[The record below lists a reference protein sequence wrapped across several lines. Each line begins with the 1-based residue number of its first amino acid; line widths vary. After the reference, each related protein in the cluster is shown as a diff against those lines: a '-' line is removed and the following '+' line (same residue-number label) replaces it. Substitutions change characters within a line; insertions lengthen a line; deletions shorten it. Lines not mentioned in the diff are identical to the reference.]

1 MFNRY
6 FQRKA
11 VAMIMV
17 AACVASLT
25 ACGGDKVTKNQENT
39 TAVTAATTQEAQES
53 TTVQEETSSRSM
65 EEARAAA
72 EKVRQAKGQI
82 DSEITNQEN
91 VGADGQA
98 DGTGSDT
105 AGASDA
111 AAVAQEAQ
119 EAQGAVAAAVS
130 SSIGK
135 DEQVVTVVDTVGVNS
150 ARAQYNANYAAYVEL
165 IRLTNEL
172 RASLGV
178 APLKM
183 DETFCIAACKKATD
197 YHLNNFYD
205 GENHVIEY
213 GSLYLLI
220 SEFHQLQ
227 EQRILPEDRRP
238 PRRCLM
244 IGRILQF
251 IMKTWLIRFIQGL
264 ALEAVDIHGSSSLL
278 INTRH
283 HQFF

>member
-39 TAVTAATTQEAQES
+39 TAVTAATTQAAQES
-53 TTVQEETSSRSM
+53 TTVQEETSSRPM

-111 AAVAQEAQ
+111 AAVAQKAQ
-119 EAQGAVAAAVS
+119 EAQEAVAAAVS

-135 DEQVVTVVDTVGVNS
+135 DDQVVTVVDTVGVNS

-178 APLKM
+178 TPLKM

-205 GENHVIEY
+205 GENHA
-213 GSLYLLI
+213 
-220 SEFHQLQ
+220 
-227 EQRILPEDRRP
+227 
-238 PRRCLM
+238 M
-244 IGRILQF
+244 IDGRIWKSIFTDFGISSTARAENLARGQ
-251 IMKTWLIRFIQGL
+251 KTAQEMFNDWKNSP
-264 ALEAVDIHGSSSLL
+264 IHYENMVNPVYTRVGVGSCGYTWFQL
-278 INTRH
+278 
-283 HQFF
+283 FAD

>member
-39 TAVTAATTQEAQES
+39 TAVTAATTQAAQES

-91 VGADGQA
+91 VGSDGQA

-105 AGASDA
+105 AGVAEASA
-111 AAVAQEAQ
+111 ATLEAQ
-119 EAQGAVAAAVS
+119 EAVAAARS

-135 DEQVVTVVDTVGVNS
+135 NDQVVTVVDTVGVNS

-205 GENHVIEY
+205 GENHA
-213 GSLYLLI
+213 
-220 SEFHQLQ
+220 
-227 EQRILPEDRRP
+227 
-238 PRRCLM
+238 M
-244 IGRILQF
+244 IDGRIWKSIFTDFGISSTARAENLARGQ
-251 IMKTWLIRFIQGL
+251 KTAQEMFNDWKNSP
-264 ALEAVDIHGSSSLL
+264 IHYENMVNPVYTRVGVGSCGYTWFQL
-278 INTRH
+278 
-283 HQFF
+283 FAD

>member
-39 TAVTAATTQEAQES
+39 TAVTAATTQAAQES

-72 EKVRQAKGQI
+72 EKVRQAKGQT
-82 DSEITNQEN
+82 DTEITNQEN
-91 VGADGQA
+91 VGSDGQA

-119 EAQGAVAAAVS
+119 GAVAATVS

-205 GENHVIEY
+205 GENHDMV
-213 GSLYLLI
+213 
-220 SEFHQLQ
+220 
-227 EQRILPEDRRP
+227 D
-238 PRRCLM
+238 
-244 IGRILQF
+244 GRIWKSIFTDFGISSTARAENLARGQ
-251 IMKTWLIRFIQGL
+251 KTAQEMFNDWKNSP
-264 ALEAVDIHGSSSLL
+264 IHYENMVNPVYTRVGVGSCGYTWFQL
-278 INTRH
+278 
-283 HQFF
+283 FAD

>member
-39 TAVTAATTQEAQES
+39 TAVTAATTQAAQES

-91 VGADGQA
+91 VGSDGQA

-111 AAVAQEAQ
+111 EAVAQKAQEAQ
-119 EAQGAVAAAVS
+119 EAVAAAVS

-135 DEQVVTVVDTVGVNS
+135 DDQVVTVVNTVGVDS

-205 GENHVIEY
+205 GENHA
-213 GSLYLLI
+213 
-220 SEFHQLQ
+220 
-227 EQRILPEDRRP
+227 
-238 PRRCLM
+238 M
-244 IGRILQF
+244 IDGRIWKSIFTDFGISSTARAENLARGQ
-251 IMKTWLIRFIQGL
+251 KTAQEMFNDWKNSP
-264 ALEAVDIHGSSSLL
+264 IHYENMVNPVYTRVGVGSCGYTWFQLFA
-278 INTRH
+278 N
-283 HQFF
+283 

>member
-25 ACGGDKVTKNQENT
+25 ACGGDKASKAQENT
-39 TAVTAATTQEAQES
+39 TAVTAATTQAAQES

-91 VGADGQA
+91 VGSDGQA

-119 EAQGAVAAAVS
+119 EAQEAVAAAVS

-205 GENHVIEY
+205 GENHA
-213 GSLYLLI
+213 
-220 SEFHQLQ
+220 
-227 EQRILPEDRRP
+227 
-238 PRRCLM
+238 M
-244 IGRILQF
+244 IDGRIWKSIFTDFGISSTARAENLARGQ
-251 IMKTWLIRFIQGL
+251 KTAQQMFNDWKNSP
-264 ALEAVDIHGSSSLL
+264 IHYENMVNPVYTRVGVGSCGYTWFQL
-278 INTRH
+278 
-283 HQFF
+283 FAD

>member
-39 TAVTAATTQEAQES
+39 TAVTAATTQAAQES

-91 VGADGQA
+91 VGSDGQA

-111 AAVAQEAQ
+111 AAVAQKAQ
-119 EAQGAVAAAVS
+119 EAQEAVAAAVS

-135 DEQVVTVVDTVGVNS
+135 DDQVVTVVDTVGVNS

-205 GENHVIEY
+205 GENHA
-213 GSLYLLI
+213 
-220 SEFHQLQ
+220 
-227 EQRILPEDRRP
+227 
-238 PRRCLM
+238 M
-244 IGRILQF
+244 IDGRIWKSIFTDFGISSTARAENLARGQ
-251 IMKTWLIRFIQGL
+251 KTAQEMFNDWKNSP
-264 ALEAVDIHGSSSLL
+264 IHYENMVNPVYTRVGVGSCGYTWFQL
-278 INTRH
+278 
-283 HQFF
+283 FAD

>member
-6 FQRKA
+6 FQKKA
-11 VAMIMV
+11 VAVIMV
-17 AACVASLT
+17 SVCVASLT
-25 ACGGDKVTKNQENT
+25 ACGGDKASKAQENT
-39 TAVTAATTQEAQES
+39 TAVTAATTQAAQEG

-72 EKVRQAKGQI
+72 ERVRQARGQVEAEI
-82 DSEITNQEN
+82 ANQQDAGSDSSDASN
-91 VGADGQA
+91 
-98 DGTGSDT
+98 GSDT
-105 AGASDA
+105 AGVAEA
-111 AAVAQEAQ
+111 NAVAQEAQ
-119 EAQGAVAAAVS
+119 EAKEAVEAAGS

-135 DEQVVTVVDTVGVNS
+135 NDQVVTVVDTVGVES

-205 GENHVIEY
+205 GENHDMV
-213 GSLYLLI
+213 
-220 SEFHQLQ
+220 
-227 EQRILPEDRRP
+227 D
-238 PRRCLM
+238 
-244 IGRILQF
+244 GRIWKSIFTDFGISSTARAENLARGQ
-251 IMKTWLIRFIQGL
+251 KTAQEMFNDWKNSP
-264 ALEAVDIHGSSSLL
+264 IHYENMVNPVYTRVGVGSCGYTWFQL
-278 INTRH
+278 
-283 HQFF
+283 FAD

>member
-39 TAVTAATTQEAQES
+39 TAVTAATTQAAQES

-119 EAQGAVAAAVS
+119 EAQEAVAAAVS

-135 DEQVVTVVDTVGVNS
+135 DDQVVTVVDTVGVNS

-205 GENHVIEY
+205 GENHA
-213 GSLYLLI
+213 
-220 SEFHQLQ
+220 
-227 EQRILPEDRRP
+227 
-238 PRRCLM
+238 M
-244 IGRILQF
+244 IDGRIWKSIFTDFGISSTARAENLARGQ
-251 IMKTWLIRFIQGL
+251 KTAQEMFNDWKNSP
-264 ALEAVDIHGSSSLL
+264 IHYENMVNPVYTRVGVGSCGYTWFQLFA
-278 INTRH
+278 N
-283 HQFF
+283 

>member
-39 TAVTAATTQEAQES
+39 TAVTAATTQAAQES

-91 VGADGQA
+91 VGSDGQA

-111 AAVAQEAQ
+111 EAVAQKAQEAQ
-119 EAQGAVAAAVS
+119 EAVAAAVS

-205 GENHVIEY
+205 GENHA
-213 GSLYLLI
+213 
-220 SEFHQLQ
+220 
-227 EQRILPEDRRP
+227 
-238 PRRCLM
+238 M
-244 IGRILQF
+244 IDGRIWKSIFTDFGISSTARAENLARGQ
-251 IMKTWLIRFIQGL
+251 KTAQEMFNDWKNSP
-264 ALEAVDIHGSSSLL
+264 IHYENMVNPVYTRVGVGSCGYTWFQL
-278 INTRH
+278 
-283 HQFF
+283 FAD

>member
-39 TAVTAATTQEAQES
+39 TAVTAATTQAAQES

-91 VGADGQA
+91 VGSDGQV

-205 GENHVIEY
+205 GENHA
-213 GSLYLLI
+213 
-220 SEFHQLQ
+220 
-227 EQRILPEDRRP
+227 
-238 PRRCLM
+238 M
-244 IGRILQF
+244 IDGRIWKSIFTDFGISSTARAENLARGQ
-251 IMKTWLIRFIQGL
+251 KTAQEMFNDWKNSP
-264 ALEAVDIHGSSSLL
+264 IHYENMVNPVYTRVGVGSCGYTWFQL
-278 INTRH
+278 
-283 HQFF
+283 FAD

>member
-39 TAVTAATTQEAQES
+39 TAVTAATTQAAQES

-91 VGADGQA
+91 VGSDGQA

-119 EAQGAVAAAVS
+119 EAQEAVAATVS

-205 GENHVIEY
+205 GENHA
-213 GSLYLLI
+213 
-220 SEFHQLQ
+220 
-227 EQRILPEDRRP
+227 
-238 PRRCLM
+238 M
-244 IGRILQF
+244 IDGRIWKSIFTDFGISSTARAENLARGQ
-251 IMKTWLIRFIQGL
+251 KTAQEMFNDWKNSP
-264 ALEAVDIHGSSSLL
+264 IHYENMVNPVYTRVGVGSCGYTWFQLFA
-278 INTRH
+278 N
-283 HQFF
+283 

>member
-1 MFNRY
+1 
-6 FQRKA
+6 
-11 VAMIMV
+11 MV
-17 AACVASLT
+17 
-25 ACGGDKVTKNQENT
+25 GDKVTKNQENT
-39 TAVTAATTQEAQES
+39 TAVTAATTQAAQES

-91 VGADGQA
+91 VSSDGQA

-111 AAVAQEAQ
+111 EAVAQKAQ
-119 EAQGAVAAAVS
+119 EEQEAVAAAAS

-135 DEQVVTVVDTVGVNS
+135 DDQVVTVVDTVGVNS

-205 GENHVIEY
+205 GENHA
-213 GSLYLLI
+213 
-220 SEFHQLQ
+220 
-227 EQRILPEDRRP
+227 
-238 PRRCLM
+238 M
-244 IGRILQF
+244 IDGRIWKSIFTDFGISSTARAENLARGQ
-251 IMKTWLIRFIQGL
+251 KTAQEMFNDWKNSP
-264 ALEAVDIHGSSSLL
+264 IHYENMVNPVYTRVGVGSCGYTWFQL
-278 INTRH
+278 
-283 HQFF
+283 FAD

>member
-39 TAVTAATTQEAQES
+39 TAVTAATTQAAQES

-91 VGADGQA
+91 VGSDGQA

-111 AAVAQEAQ
+111 AAVEQKAQEAQ
-119 EAQGAVAAAVS
+119 EAVAAAAS

-205 GENHVIEY
+205 GENHA
-213 GSLYLLI
+213 
-220 SEFHQLQ
+220 
-227 EQRILPEDRRP
+227 
-238 PRRCLM
+238 M
-244 IGRILQF
+244 IDGRIWKSIFTDFGISSTARAENLARGQ
-251 IMKTWLIRFIQGL
+251 KTAQEMFNDWKNSP
-264 ALEAVDIHGSSSLL
+264 IHYENMVNPVYTRVGVGSCGYTWFQL
-278 INTRH
+278 
-283 HQFF
+283 FAD

>member
-11 VAMIMV
+11 AAVIMM

-25 ACGGDKVTKNQENT
+25 ACGGDKTAKTRENT
-39 TAVTAATTQEAQES
+39 TAVTVATTQAAKES

-82 DSEITNQEN
+82 DTEITNQEN
-91 VGADGQA
+91 VGSDGQA
-98 DGTGSDT
+98 DGNGSDT

-111 AAVAQEAQ
+111 AEVVQKAQEAQ
-119 EAQGAVAAAVS
+119 ETVAAAVS

-135 DEQVVTVVDTVGVNS
+135 NDQVVTVVDTVGVES

-205 GENHVIEY
+205 GENHA
-213 GSLYLLI
+213 
-220 SEFHQLQ
+220 
-227 EQRILPEDRRP
+227 
-238 PRRCLM
+238 M
-244 IGRILQF
+244 IDGRIWKSIFTDFGISSTARAENLARGQ
-251 IMKTWLIRFIQGL
+251 KTAQEMFNDWKNSP
-264 ALEAVDIHGSSSLL
+264 IHYENMVNPVYTRVGVGSCGYTWFQL
-278 INTRH
+278 
-283 HQFF
+283 FAD

>member
-11 VAMIMV
+11 AAVIMM

-25 ACGGDKVTKNQENT
+25 ACGGDKTAKTRENT
-39 TAVTAATTQEAQES
+39 TAVTVATTQAAKES

-82 DSEITNQEN
+82 DTEITNQEN
-91 VGADGQA
+91 VGSDGQA
-98 DGTGSDT
+98 DGNGSDT

-111 AAVAQEAQ
+111 AEVVQKAQEAQ
-119 EAQGAVAAAVS
+119 ETVAAAVS

-135 DEQVVTVVDTVGVNS
+135 NDQVVTVVDTVGVES

-205 GENHVIEY
+205 GENHDMV
-213 GSLYLLI
+213 
-220 SEFHQLQ
+220 
-227 EQRILPEDRRP
+227 D
-238 PRRCLM
+238 
-244 IGRILQF
+244 GRIWKSIFTDFGISSTARAENLARGQ
-251 IMKTWLIRFIQGL
+251 KTAQEMFNDWKNSP
-264 ALEAVDIHGSSSLL
+264 IHYENMVNPVYTRVGVGSCGYTWFQL
-278 INTRH
+278 
-283 HQFF
+283 FAD

>member
-39 TAVTAATTQEAQES
+39 TAVTAATTQAAQES

-91 VGADGQA
+91 VGSDGQA

-135 DEQVVTVVDTVGVNS
+135 DEQVVTVADTVGVNS

-205 GENHVIEY
+205 GENHA
-213 GSLYLLI
+213 
-220 SEFHQLQ
+220 
-227 EQRILPEDRRP
+227 
-238 PRRCLM
+238 M
-244 IGRILQF
+244 IDGRIWKSIFTDFGISSTARAENLARGQ
-251 IMKTWLIRFIQGL
+251 KTAQEMFNDWKNSP
-264 ALEAVDIHGSSSLL
+264 IHYENMVNPVYTRVGVGSCGYTWFQL
-278 INTRH
+278 
-283 HQFF
+283 FAD

>member
-39 TAVTAATTQEAQES
+39 TAVTASTTQAAQES

-91 VGADGQA
+91 VGSDGQA

-111 AAVAQEAQ
+111 VAVAQEAQ
-119 EAQGAVAAAVS
+119 EAVAAAVS

-135 DEQVVTVVDTVGVNS
+135 NEQIVTVVDTVGVDS
-150 ARAQYNANYAAYVEL
+150 ARAKYNANYAAYVEL
-165 IRLTNEL
+165 IRITNEL

-205 GENHVIEY
+205 GENHA
-213 GSLYLLI
+213 
-220 SEFHQLQ
+220 
-227 EQRILPEDRRP
+227 
-238 PRRCLM
+238 M
-244 IGRILQF
+244 IDGRIWKSIFTDFGISSTARAENLARGQ
-251 IMKTWLIRFIQGL
+251 KTAQEMFNDWKNSP
-264 ALEAVDIHGSSSLL
+264 IHYENMVNPVYTRVGVGSCGYTWFQL
-278 INTRH
+278 
-283 HQFF
+283 FAD

>member
-1 MFNRY
+1 
-6 FQRKA
+6 
-11 VAMIMV
+11 MV
-17 AACVASLT
+17 
-25 ACGGDKVTKNQENT
+25 GDKVTKNQENT
-39 TAVTAATTQEAQES
+39 TAVTAATTQAAQES

-119 EAQGAVAAAVS
+119 EAQEAVAAAVS

-135 DEQVVTVVDTVGVNS
+135 DDQVVTVVNTVGVDS

-205 GENHVIEY
+205 GENHA
-213 GSLYLLI
+213 
-220 SEFHQLQ
+220 
-227 EQRILPEDRRP
+227 
-238 PRRCLM
+238 M
-244 IGRILQF
+244 IDGRIWKSIFTDFGISSTARAENLARGQ
-251 IMKTWLIRFIQGL
+251 KTAQEMFNDWKNSP
-264 ALEAVDIHGSSSLL
+264 IHYENMVNPVYTRVGVGSCGYTWFQLFA
-278 INTRH
+278 N
-283 HQFF
+283 

>member
-11 VAMIMV
+11 VAVIAV

-25 ACGGDKVTKNQENT
+25 ACGGDKASKAQENT
-39 TAVTAATTQEAQES
+39 TAVTAATTQAAQES

-65 EEARAAA
+65 EEARAQA
-72 EKVRQAKGQI
+72 ERVRQAKGQVEAEI
-82 DSEITNQEN
+82 ENQQAAGSDSSDASN
-91 VGADGQA
+91 
-98 DGTGSDT
+98 GSDT
-105 AGASDA
+105 AGVAEA
-111 AAVAQEAQ
+111 NVVAQEAQ
-119 EAQGAVAAAVS
+119 EAKEAVAEAKG

-135 DEQVVTVVDTVGVNS
+135 DDQVVTVVDTVGVDS

-205 GENHVIEY
+205 GEDHAMV
-213 GSLYLLI
+213 
-220 SEFHQLQ
+220 
-227 EQRILPEDRRP
+227 D
-238 PRRCLM
+238 
-244 IGRILQF
+244 GRIWKSIFTDFGISSTARAENLARGQ
-251 IMKTWLIRFIQGL
+251 KTAQEMFNDWKNSP
-264 ALEAVDIHGSSSLL
+264 IHYENMVNPVYTRVGVGSCGYTWFQL
-278 INTRH
+278 
-283 HQFF
+283 FAD

>member
-39 TAVTAATTQEAQES
+39 TAVTAATTQAAQES

-91 VGADGQA
+91 VGSDGQA

-205 GENHVIEY
+205 GENHA
-213 GSLYLLI
+213 
-220 SEFHQLQ
+220 
-227 EQRILPEDRRP
+227 
-238 PRRCLM
+238 M
-244 IGRILQF
+244 IDGRIWKSIFTDFGISSTARAENLARGQ
-251 IMKTWLIRFIQGL
+251 KTAQEMFNDWKNSP
-264 ALEAVDIHGSSSLL
+264 IHYENMVNPVYTRVGVGSCGYTWFQLFA
-278 INTRH
+278 N
-283 HQFF
+283 

>member
-39 TAVTAATTQEAQES
+39 TAVTAATTQAAQES

-65 EEARAAA
+65 EEARAEA

-91 VGADGQA
+91 VGSDGQA

-111 AAVAQEAQ
+111 EAVAQKAQ
-119 EAQGAVAAAVS
+119 EEQEAVAAAAS

-135 DEQVVTVVDTVGVNS
+135 DDQVVTVVDTVGVNS

-205 GENHVIEY
+205 GENHA
-213 GSLYLLI
+213 
-220 SEFHQLQ
+220 
-227 EQRILPEDRRP
+227 
-238 PRRCLM
+238 M
-244 IGRILQF
+244 IDGRIWKSIFTDFGISSTARAENLARGQ
-251 IMKTWLIRFIQGL
+251 KTAQEMFNDWKNSP
-264 ALEAVDIHGSSSLL
+264 IHYENMVNPVYTRVGVGSCGYTWFQL
-278 INTRH
+278 
-283 HQFF
+283 FAD

>member
-25 ACGGDKVTKNQENT
+25 ACGGDKVTKTQENT
-39 TAVTAATTQEAQES
+39 TAVTAATTQAAQES

-91 VGADGQA
+91 VGSDGQA

-111 AAVAQEAQ
+111 AAVAQKAQ
-119 EAQGAVAAAVS
+119 EAQEAVAAAVS

-135 DEQVVTVVDTVGVNS
+135 DDQVVTVVDTVGVDS

-205 GENHVIEY
+205 GENHA
-213 GSLYLLI
+213 
-220 SEFHQLQ
+220 
-227 EQRILPEDRRP
+227 
-238 PRRCLM
+238 M
-244 IGRILQF
+244 IDGRIWKSIFTDFGISSTARAENLARGQ
-251 IMKTWLIRFIQGL
+251 KTAQEMFNDWKNSP
-264 ALEAVDIHGSSSLL
+264 IHYENMVNPVYTRVGVGSCGYTWFQL
-278 INTRH
+278 
-283 HQFF
+283 FAD

>member
-25 ACGGDKVTKNQENT
+25 ACGRDKVTKNQENT
-39 TAVTAATTQEAQES
+39 TAVTAATTQAAQES

-82 DSEITNQEN
+82 DSETTNQEN

-119 EAQGAVAAAVS
+119 EAQEAVAAAVS

-135 DEQVVTVVDTVGVNS
+135 DDQVVTVVNTVGVDS

-205 GENHVIEY
+205 GENHA
-213 GSLYLLI
+213 
-220 SEFHQLQ
+220 
-227 EQRILPEDRRP
+227 
-238 PRRCLM
+238 M
-244 IGRILQF
+244 IDGRIWKSIFTDFGISSTARAENLARGQ
-251 IMKTWLIRFIQGL
+251 KTAQEMFNDWKNSP
-264 ALEAVDIHGSSSLL
+264 IHYENMVNPVYTRVGVGSCGYTWFQL
-278 INTRH
+278 
-283 HQFF
+283 FAD

>member
-39 TAVTAATTQEAQES
+39 TAVTAATTQAAQES

-119 EAQGAVAAAVS
+119 EAQEAVAAAVS

-135 DEQVVTVVDTVGVNS
+135 DEQVVTVVNTVGVDS

-205 GENHVIEY
+205 GENHA
-213 GSLYLLI
+213 
-220 SEFHQLQ
+220 
-227 EQRILPEDRRP
+227 
-238 PRRCLM
+238 M
-244 IGRILQF
+244 IDGRIWKSIFTDFGISSTARAENLARGQ
-251 IMKTWLIRFIQGL
+251 KTAQEMFNDWKNSP
-264 ALEAVDIHGSSSLL
+264 IHYENMVNPVYTRVGVGSCGYTWFQL
-278 INTRH
+278 
-283 HQFF
+283 FAD

>member
-11 VAMIMV
+11 VVMIMV

-39 TAVTAATTQEAQES
+39 TAVTAATTQAAQES

-65 EEARAAA
+65 EVARAAA

-91 VGADGQA
+91 VGSDGQA

-150 ARAQYNANYAAYVEL
+150 ARAQYNANYAAYVDL

-205 GENHVIEY
+205 GENHA
-213 GSLYLLI
+213 
-220 SEFHQLQ
+220 
-227 EQRILPEDRRP
+227 
-238 PRRCLM
+238 M
-244 IGRILQF
+244 IDGRIWKSIFTDFGISSTARAENLARGQ
-251 IMKTWLIRFIQGL
+251 KTAQEMFNDWKNSP
-264 ALEAVDIHGSSSLL
+264 IHYENMVNPVYTRVGVGSCGYTWFQL
-278 INTRH
+278 
-283 HQFF
+283 FAD

>member
-39 TAVTAATTQEAQES
+39 AAVTAATTQAAQES

-82 DSEITNQEN
+82 DSETTNQEN
-91 VGADGQA
+91 VGSDGQA

-105 AGASDA
+105 ADASDA
-111 AAVAQEAQ
+111 AAVAQKAQ
-119 EAQGAVAAAVS
+119 EEQEAVAAAAS

-135 DEQVVTVVDTVGVNS
+135 DDQVVTVVDTVGVDS

-205 GENHVIEY
+205 GENHA
-213 GSLYLLI
+213 
-220 SEFHQLQ
+220 
-227 EQRILPEDRRP
+227 
-238 PRRCLM
+238 M
-244 IGRILQF
+244 IDGRIWKSIFTDFGISSTARAENLARGQ
-251 IMKTWLIRFIQGL
+251 KTAQEMFNDWKNSP
-264 ALEAVDIHGSSSLL
+264 IHYENMVNPVYTRVGVGSCGYTWFQLFA
-278 INTRH
+278 N
-283 HQFF
+283 

>member
-39 TAVTAATTQEAQES
+39 TAVTAATTQAAQES
-53 TTVQEETSSRSM
+53 TTVQEETSSRPM

-91 VGADGQA
+91 VGSDGQA

-111 AAVAQEAQ
+111 EAVAQKAQEAQ
-119 EAQGAVAAAVS
+119 EAVAAAVS

-135 DEQVVTVVDTVGVNS
+135 DDQVVTVVNTVGVDS

-205 GENHVIEY
+205 GENHA
-213 GSLYLLI
+213 
-220 SEFHQLQ
+220 
-227 EQRILPEDRRP
+227 
-238 PRRCLM
+238 M
-244 IGRILQF
+244 IDGRIWKSIFTDFGISSTARAENLARGQ
-251 IMKTWLIRFIQGL
+251 KTAQEMFNDWKNSP
-264 ALEAVDIHGSSSLL
+264 IHYENMVNPVYTRVGVGSCGYTWFQL
-278 INTRH
+278 
-283 HQFF
+283 FAD

>member
-39 TAVTAATTQEAQES
+39 TAVTAATTQAAQES

-91 VGADGQA
+91 VGSDGQA

-111 AAVAQEAQ
+111 VAVAQEAQ
-119 EAQGAVAAAVS
+119 EAVAAAVS

-135 DEQVVTVVDTVGVNS
+135 NEQIVTVVDTVGVDS

-205 GENHVIEY
+205 GENHA
-213 GSLYLLI
+213 
-220 SEFHQLQ
+220 
-227 EQRILPEDRRP
+227 
-238 PRRCLM
+238 M
-244 IGRILQF
+244 IDGRIWKSIFTDFGISSTARAENLARGQ
-251 IMKTWLIRFIQGL
+251 KTAQEMFNDWKNSP
-264 ALEAVDIHGSSSLL
+264 IHYENMVNPVYTRVGVGSCGYTWFQL
-278 INTRH
+278 
-283 HQFF
+283 FAD

>member
-17 AACVASLT
+17 AACVVSLT

-39 TAVTAATTQEAQES
+39 TAVTVTTTQAAQES

-91 VGADGQA
+91 VSSDGQA

-111 AAVAQEAQ
+111 AAVAQKAQ
-119 EAQGAVAAAVS
+119 EAQEAVAAAVS

-135 DEQVVTVVDTVGVNS
+135 DDQVVTVVDTVGVNS

-205 GENHVIEY
+205 GENHA
-213 GSLYLLI
+213 
-220 SEFHQLQ
+220 
-227 EQRILPEDRRP
+227 
-238 PRRCLM
+238 M
-244 IGRILQF
+244 IDGRIWKSIFTDFGISSTARAENLARGQ
-251 IMKTWLIRFIQGL
+251 KTAQEMFNDWKNSP
-264 ALEAVDIHGSSSLL
+264 IHYENMVNPVYTRVGVGSCGYTWFQL
-278 INTRH
+278 
-283 HQFF
+283 FAD

>member
-39 TAVTAATTQEAQES
+39 TAVTTATTQAAQES

-91 VGADGQA
+91 AGSDGQA

-205 GENHVIEY
+205 GENHA
-213 GSLYLLI
+213 
-220 SEFHQLQ
+220 
-227 EQRILPEDRRP
+227 
-238 PRRCLM
+238 M
-244 IGRILQF
+244 IDGRIWKSIFTDFGISSTARAENLARGQ
-251 IMKTWLIRFIQGL
+251 KTAQEMFNDWKNSP
-264 ALEAVDIHGSSSLL
+264 IHYENMVNPVYTRVGVGSCGYTWFQLFA
-278 INTRH
+278 N
-283 HQFF
+283 

>member
-1 MFNRY
+1 MFNKY

-39 TAVTAATTQEAQES
+39 TAVTAATTQAAQES

-91 VGADGQA
+91 VGSDGQA

-119 EAQGAVAAAVS
+119 EAQEAVAAAVS

-135 DEQVVTVVDTVGVNS
+135 DDQVVTVVDTVGVDS

-205 GENHVIEY
+205 GENHA
-213 GSLYLLI
+213 
-220 SEFHQLQ
+220 
-227 EQRILPEDRRP
+227 
-238 PRRCLM
+238 M
-244 IGRILQF
+244 IDGRIWKSIFTDFGISSTARAENLARGQ
-251 IMKTWLIRFIQGL
+251 KTAQEMFNDWKNSP
-264 ALEAVDIHGSSSLL
+264 IHYENMVNPVYTRVGVGSCGYTWFQLFA
-278 INTRH
+278 N
-283 HQFF
+283 

>member
-11 VAMIMV
+11 VAVITV

-25 ACGGDKVTKNQENT
+25 ACGGNKASKAQENT
-39 TAVTAATTQEAQES
+39 TAVTAATTQAAQES

-65 EEARAAA
+65 EEARAQA
-72 EKVRQAKGQI
+72 ERVRQAKGQVEAEI
-82 DSEITNQEN
+82 ANQQDAGSDSSDASN
-91 VGADGQA
+91 
-98 DGTGSDT
+98 GSDT
-105 AGASDA
+105 AGVAEANA
-111 AAVAQEAQ
+111 AAQEAQ
-119 EAQGAVAAAVS
+119 EAKEAVAEAKG

-135 DEQVVTVVDTVGVNS
+135 DDQVVTVVDTVGVDS

-205 GENHVIEY
+205 GENHV
-213 GSLYLLI
+213 
-220 SEFHQLQ
+220 
-227 EQRILPEDRRP
+227 
-238 PRRCLM
+238 M
-244 IGRILQF
+244 IDGRIWKSIFTDFGISSTARAENLARGQ
-251 IMKTWLIRFIQGL
+251 KTAQEMFNDWKNSP
-264 ALEAVDIHGSSSLL
+264 IHYENMVNPVYTRVGVGSCGYTWFQL
-278 INTRH
+278 
-283 HQFF
+283 FAD

>member
-25 ACGGDKVTKNQENT
+25 ACGGDKVTKTQENT
-39 TAVTAATTQEAQES
+39 TAVTAATTQAAQES

-91 VGADGQA
+91 VGSDGQA
-98 DGTGSDT
+98 DGNGSDT

-111 AAVAQEAQ
+111 AEVVQKAQEAQ
-119 EAQGAVAAAVS
+119 ETVAAAVS

-205 GENHVIEY
+205 GENHA
-213 GSLYLLI
+213 
-220 SEFHQLQ
+220 
-227 EQRILPEDRRP
+227 
-238 PRRCLM
+238 M
-244 IGRILQF
+244 IDGRIWKSIFTDFGISSTARAENLARGQ
-251 IMKTWLIRFIQGL
+251 KTAQEMFNDWKNSP
-264 ALEAVDIHGSSSLL
+264 IHYENMVNPVYTRVGVGSCGYTWFQLFA
-278 INTRH
+278 N
-283 HQFF
+283 

>member
-39 TAVTAATTQEAQES
+39 TAVTAATTQAAQES

-82 DSEITNQEN
+82 DSETTNQEN
-91 VGADGQA
+91 VGSDGQA

-105 AGASDA
+105 ADASDA
-111 AAVAQEAQ
+111 AAVAQKAQ
-119 EAQGAVAAAVS
+119 EEQEAVAAAAS

-135 DEQVVTVVDTVGVNS
+135 DDQVVTVVDTVGVNS

-205 GENHVIEY
+205 GENHA
-213 GSLYLLI
+213 
-220 SEFHQLQ
+220 
-227 EQRILPEDRRP
+227 
-238 PRRCLM
+238 M
-244 IGRILQF
+244 IDGRIWKSIFTDFGISSTARAENLARGQ
-251 IMKTWLIRFIQGL
+251 KTAQEMFNDWKNSP
-264 ALEAVDIHGSSSLL
+264 IHYENMVNPVYTRVGVGSCGYTWFQL
-278 INTRH
+278 
-283 HQFF
+283 FAD

>member
-25 ACGGDKVTKNQENT
+25 ACGGDKASKAQENT
-39 TAVTAATTQEAQES
+39 TTVTAATTQAAQES

-91 VGADGQA
+91 VGSDGQA

-205 GENHVIEY
+205 GENHA
-213 GSLYLLI
+213 
-220 SEFHQLQ
+220 
-227 EQRILPEDRRP
+227 
-238 PRRCLM
+238 M
-244 IGRILQF
+244 IDGRIWKSIFTDFGISSTARAENLARGQ
-251 IMKTWLIRFIQGL
+251 KTAQEMFNDWKNSP
-264 ALEAVDIHGSSSLL
+264 IHYENMVNPVYTRVGVGSCGYTWFQL
-278 INTRH
+278 
-283 HQFF
+283 FAD

>member
-25 ACGGDKVTKNQENT
+25 ACGGDKASKAQENT
-39 TAVTAATTQEAQES
+39 TAVTAATTQAAQES

-91 VGADGQA
+91 VGSDGQA

-119 EAQGAVAAAVS
+119 EAQEAVAAAVS

-135 DEQVVTVVDTVGVNS
+135 DDQVVTVVDTVGVNS

-205 GENHVIEY
+205 GENHA
-213 GSLYLLI
+213 
-220 SEFHQLQ
+220 
-227 EQRILPEDRRP
+227 
-238 PRRCLM
+238 M
-244 IGRILQF
+244 IDGRIWKSIFTDFGISSTARAENLARGQ
-251 IMKTWLIRFIQGL
+251 KTAQEMFNDWKNSP
-264 ALEAVDIHGSSSLL
+264 IHYENMVNPVYTRVGVGSCGYTWFQL
-278 INTRH
+278 
-283 HQFF
+283 FAD

>member
-6 FQRKA
+6 FQRKT

-39 TAVTAATTQEAQES
+39 TAVTAATTQAAQES

-91 VGADGQA
+91 VGSDGQA

-119 EAQGAVAAAVS
+119 EAHEAVAAAVS

-135 DEQVVTVVDTVGVNS
+135 DDQVVTVVDTVGVDS

-205 GENHVIEY
+205 GENHA
-213 GSLYLLI
+213 
-220 SEFHQLQ
+220 
-227 EQRILPEDRRP
+227 
-238 PRRCLM
+238 M
-244 IGRILQF
+244 IDGRIWKSIFTDFGISSTARAENLARGQ
-251 IMKTWLIRFIQGL
+251 KTAQEMFNDWKNSP
-264 ALEAVDIHGSSSLL
+264 IHYENMVNPVYTRVGVGSCGYTWFQL
-278 INTRH
+278 
-283 HQFF
+283 FAD

>member
-11 VAMIMV
+11 VAVIMV

-25 ACGGDKVTKNQENT
+25 ACGGDKASKAQENT
-39 TAVTAATTQEAQES
+39 TAVTAATTQAAQES

-65 EEARAAA
+65 EEARAQADR
-72 EKVRQAKGQI
+72 VRQAKGQVEAEI
-82 DSEITNQEN
+82 ENQQAAGSDSSDASN
-91 VGADGQA
+91 
-98 DGTGSDT
+98 GSDT
-105 AGASDA
+105 AGVAEASA
-111 AAVAQEAQ
+111 AAQEAQ
-119 EAQGAVAAAVS
+119 EAVAAAVS

-135 DEQVVTVVDTVGVNS
+135 DDQVVTVVDTVGVNS

-178 APLKM
+178 TPLKM

-205 GENHVIEY
+205 GENHA
-213 GSLYLLI
+213 
-220 SEFHQLQ
+220 
-227 EQRILPEDRRP
+227 
-238 PRRCLM
+238 M
-244 IGRILQF
+244 IDGRIWKSIFTDFGISSTARAENLARGQ
-251 IMKTWLIRFIQGL
+251 KTAQEMFNDWKNSP
-264 ALEAVDIHGSSSLL
+264 IHYENMVNPVYTRVGVGSCGYTWFLL
-278 INTRH
+278 FAN
-283 HQFF
+283 